1 MSLPGSSTQIAVS
14 KNKKDDCINSGK
26 QLVKLIAK
34 DIKPRDIMTR
44 EAFENAITVTIAL
57 GGSTNAVLHLLAMAD
72 AAKVKLNIN
81 DFNKIGKKIP
91 VLADLKP
98 SGTHMMAKFCEIG
111 GLPPLLKR
119 LLNAKLLHGDC
130 MTVTGKTVKENLKNV
145 KDILGNDVIKP
156 IRNPIKKD
164 SHIVVLKGNLS
175 PEGSVAKISGKEGL
189 DFKGKAVVFN
199 SEEQC
204 MNAILNKKI
213 KKGSVIVIRYEGP
226 KGGPGMR
233 EMLAPTSAIM
243 GQGLG
248 SDVALITDGR
258 FSGGTHGF
266 VVGHI
271 TPEAFEGGT
280 LALVKNGDAIRIDSK
295 TKKLDVLISK
305 NELNKRK
312 VKWKQPSRSHLS
324 GALYKYSILV
334 SSASEGA
341 VTDRVKK

>member
-1 MSLPGSSTQIAVS
+1 
-14 KNKKDDCINSGK
+14 
-26 QLVKLIAK
+26 
-34 DIKPRDIMTR
+34 
-44 EAFENAITVTIAL
+44 
-57 GGSTNAVLHLLAMAD
+57 
-72 AAKVKLNIN
+72 
-81 DFNKIGKKIP
+81 
-91 VLADLKP
+91 
-98 SGTHMMAKFCEIG
+98 
-111 GLPPLLKR
+111 
-119 LLNAKLLHGDC
+119 
-130 MTVTGKTVKENLKNV
+130 
-145 KDILGNDVIKP
+145 
-156 IRNPIKKD
+156 
-164 SHIVVLKGNLS
+164 
-175 PEGSVAKISGKEGL
+175 
-189 DFKGKAVVFN
+189 
-199 SEEQC
+199 

-271 TPEAFEGGT
+271 TPEAFEGGP
-280 LALVKNGDAIRIDSK
+280 LALVKNGDVIRIDSK

-312 VKWKQPSRSHLS
+312 MKWKQPSRSHLS

>member
-1 MSLPGSSTQIAVS
+1 
-14 KNKKDDCINSGK
+14 
-26 QLVKLIAK
+26 
-34 DIKPRDIMTR
+34 MTR

-145 KDILGNDVIKP
+145 KDILGDDVIKP
-156 IRNPIKKD
+156 LSSPIKKD

-189 DFKGKAVVFN
+189 NFEGKAVVFN
-199 SEEQC
+199 SEEEC

-243 GQGLG
+243 GDRK
-248 SDVALITDGR
+248 STR
-258 FSGGTHGF
+258 
-266 VVGHI
+266 
-271 TPEAFEGGT
+271 
-280 LALVKNGDAIRIDSK
+280 
-295 TKKLDVLISK
+295 
-305 NELNKRK
+305 LN
-312 VKWKQPSRSHLS
+312 SSHQ
-324 GALYKYSILV
+324 
-334 SSASEGA
+334 
-341 VTDRVKK
+341 